1 MQAHD
6 HFHRHEAGSAER
18 VVPALI
24 LIAVGAIFLLNNLHL
39 LVVQDIIRYWPTSL
53 IAWGIAKLVDS
64 EETGGRIGGG
74 VLIGTG
80 AIFLAD
86 TLGYLDA
93 PMGDL
98 WWPVLLIAFGL
109 MMLVEKR
116 TGAQLGIR
124 MKGSGGTT
132 RESAVFSGGK
142 RVIADPNFQG
152 AKYDAV
158 FGGYELDFR
167 RAEIAGDTAVLE
179 LNAVFGGIEARVP
192 GSWSVVMKGAGVFGG
207 FTDNTNQPDPRLYP
221 APKRLIVKGGA
232 VFGGVEVKN

>member
-1 MQAHD
+1 MPAPD
-6 HFHRHEAGSAER
+6 CFRRREAGAAER
-18 VVPALI
+18 AIPAII

-39 LVVQDIIRYWPTSL
+39 LYVRDILRYWPAAL
-53 IAWGIAKLVDS
+53 IAWGIAKLVDA
-64 EETGGRIGGG
+64 EETGGRIAGG

-86 TLGYLDA
+86 TLGYLDV
-93 PMGDL
+93 PLGDL

-109 MMLVEKR
+109 LMLLEKG
-116 TGAQLGIR
+116 TGVHLGIR
-124 MKGSGGTT
+124 MRGSDGLAK
-132 RESAVFSGGK
+132 ESAVFSGGK

-167 RAEIAGDTAVLE
+167 RAEIAGDAAVLE

-192 GSWSVVMKGAGVFGG
+192 ESWSVMMKGAGVFGG
-207 FTDNTNQPDPRLYP
+207 FVDSTSQPDPRLYP
-221 APKRLIVKGGA
+221 SPKRLIVKGGA
-232 VFGGVEVKN
+232 VFGGVEIKN